1 MSRTERREFATGAVA
16 TLVIVAILIGSA
28 MANRRRTEGA
38 TGAFQVTAVFTRVDG
53 INVGSPVRVAGMEIG
68 KVARMTLDDSYRA
81 VLTLEF
87 PKALDLSEDSSAA
100 IQTDGLFGSKFVEVQ
115 PGGSDGAI
123 KSGGRISYVQD
134 SVILEDLIATIVA
147 RAKTLRGEP

>member
-1 MSRTERREFATGAVA
+1 MSRTERREFATGALA

-28 MANRRRTEGA
+28 MANRRSEGA
-38 TGAFQVTAVFTRVDG
+38 TGAFQVTAAFVRVDG

-68 KVARMTLDDSYRA
+68 KVAKMRLDEQNRA

-87 PKALDLSEDSSAA
+87 PQALDLSEDSSAA

-115 PGGSDGAI
+115 PGGAEDLI

-147 RAKTLRGEP
+147 RAKALRGEP

>member
-1 MSRTERREFATGAVA
+1 MLNNTTPAALALQLKQSR
-16 TLVIVAILIGSA
+16 S
-28 MANRRRTEGA
+28 
-38 TGAFQVTAVFTRVDG
+38 TRVQLRHF
-53 INVGSPVRVAGMEIG
+53 SREHPA
-68 KVARMTLDDSYRA
+68 MTLDDSYRA